1 MRSSTPTLMKKS
13 KNISI
18 FDKYKHEKQKNIKKN
33 CMGAFLTK
41 AMLNACNMSAGS
53 GGTR

>member
-1 MRSSTPTLMKKS
+1 MKKS

-18 FDKYKHEKQKNIKKN
+18 FDKYKHEKQKHKKK

-41 AMLNACNMSAGS
+41 AMLNVRNMSTGS
-53 GGTR
+53 GRTR